1 MVAANLLRKTA
12 SELFEMGVKSKDL
25 PTGIRINKAGT
36 RKDGTRIYYFDN
48 YITVPKF
55 LLSNKIKNH
64 PNYIKVSKPG
74 NVTHAMNK
82 RLGTESTL
90 KEAVGMNKKNTNFVF
105 GKYKKLDQETL
116 DGLLKTNKYKNL
128 KGLSAIGKQL
138 DKDNYLTQSG
148 VPFRKVKMR
157 SDAKGL
163 NEPGRSSEVLIT
175 RKLRD
180 YEIPEK
186 FKIKEGAENLSSKQ
200 KKLIKETYARRKKIA
215 SYVEKNPSL
224 FTGTSTQKNA
234 GLNELLGRGASKN
247 ILGLEEIVVPNNVKN
262 ILEKLPKTGFFADDL
277 KFAGYSEKTIKL
289 QNDILKGLRKLGKNR
304 KNFDHNLPITV
315 VNATKLPRSYKI
327 KGEHHSFAFNMAK
340 KDYDKKLAKLVVQRQ
355 NRVNGGEGLT
365 ASQFDNEIQK
375 LRKFFDGFFD
385 DGRRGRD
392 RLPLAVISKPL
403 FGLT

>member
-1 MVAANLLRKTA
+1 MMLHYDN
-12 SELFEMGVKSKDL
+12 
-25 PTGIRINKAGT
+25 
-36 RKDGTRIYYFDN
+36 IYNF
-48 YITVPKF
+48 
-55 LLSNKIKNH
+55 LSNKIKNH

-234 GLNELLGRGASKN
+234 GLNILADKFKQSRANIKQDINELLG
-247 ILGLEEIVVPNNVKN
+247 
-262 ILEKLPKTGFFADDL
+262 D
-277 KFAGYSEKTIKL
+277 
-289 QNDILKGLRKLGKNR
+289 
-304 KNFDHNLPITV
+304 
-315 VNATKLPRSYKI
+315 
-327 KGEHHSFAFNMAK
+327 
-340 KDYDKKLAKLVVQRQ
+340 DKKVSTYECDVHNKHMLGTPEELQIFLDKI
-355 NRVNGGEGLT
+355 E
-365 ASQFDNEIQK
+365 NEEVKI
-375 LRKFFDGFFD
+375 
-385 DGRRGRD
+385 
-392 RLPLAVISKPL
+392 
-403 FGLT
+403 